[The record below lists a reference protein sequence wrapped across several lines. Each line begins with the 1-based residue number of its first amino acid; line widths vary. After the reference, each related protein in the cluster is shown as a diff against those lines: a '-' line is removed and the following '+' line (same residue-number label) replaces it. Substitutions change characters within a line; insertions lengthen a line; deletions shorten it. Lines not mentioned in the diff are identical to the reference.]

1 MHLKHPGFTYSVYG
15 PFTKNQERIQ
25 RFKQREDSRYIHQN
39 ELDKACF
46 QHDMTYGDFKA
57 LTRRTASYKILLD
70 KVFNIAENPKYD
82 GYQRGLASMVY
93 ICFDKKLLVVILK
106 RRIFSNNELA
116 EELHKPIVRKFN
128 KRKVQSPLI
137 VNIWSADLADMQLIS
152 KFHKGCRFLICVIIH
167 GYSFER

>member
-1 MHLKHPGFTYSVYG
+1 MHLKHPGFTYSVCR

-25 RFKQREDSRYIHQN
+25 RFKQRGDSRYIHQN

-82 GYQRGLASMVY
+82 GYQCGLASMVY

-106 RRIFSNNELA
+106 RRIFQTMN
-116 EELHKPIVRKFN
+116 
-128 KRKVQSPLI
+128 
-137 VNIWSADLADMQLIS
+137 
-152 KFHKGCRFLICVIIH
+152 
-167 GYSFER
+167 